1 MNKNTLSWLTATTLW
16 LVNPVF
22 SGCDS
27 GTQSEFD
34 FGEAELLDMIETI
47 NGQSWEMT
55 FDGELSTVT
64 VDFEQIIGET
74 YIEGDQAAL
83 WSAIEIGSAQACGSR
98 SFLAEAE
105 ACIDISSLPLEGT
118 LTITSTI
125 DLDSE
130 PQVFDVSGSLD
141 VFGKTL
147 DNGELRVNSDD
158 IQASWNATF
167 DTEGELEGFAMGY
180 ID

>member
-22 SGCDS
+22 SGCNS

-34 FGEAELLDMIETI
+34 FGEAELLDMLETI
-47 NGQSWEMT
+47 NGQSWEVT
-55 FDGELSTVT
+55 FDGEVSTVT

-74 YIEGDQAAL
+74 YIESDQAAL
-83 WSAIEIGSAQACGSR
+83 WSAIEVGSAHACGSR

-105 ACIDISSLPLEGT
+105 ACIDISSLVLEGT
-118 LTITSTI
+118 LTVTSNI

-141 VFGKTL
+141 VFGKAL
-147 DNGELRVNSDD
+147 DNGEVRVNNDD
-158 IQASWNATF
+158 VEASWSATF